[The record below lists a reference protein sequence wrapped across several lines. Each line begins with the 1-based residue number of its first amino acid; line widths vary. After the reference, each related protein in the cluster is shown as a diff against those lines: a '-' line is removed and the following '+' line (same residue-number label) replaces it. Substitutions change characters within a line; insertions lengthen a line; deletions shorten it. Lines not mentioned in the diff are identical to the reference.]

1 MFATSLALV
10 AQAFQGRER
19 GTAFGIYGA
28 VIGGAVAVGPL
39 VGGAITSGIGW
50 RWIFFLN
57 VPIGAVA
64 ILLTLSKVDR
74 SRDPHTRRIDWI
86 GFISF
91 SLALFML
98 VYALVRGN
106 DAGWGSP
113 EILALLIGA
122 GLLLAIFLVAEW
134 RGSDPMLDLSL
145 FRRPAMVGISV
156 ATFAIAASIFAM
168 FLYLTLY
175 FQDDLGYKPFDAG
188 LRFLPISVVSFFA
201 APLAGR
207 LLAKIPA
214 RYLMG
219 SGLLLVSIGCL
230 FMARTH
236 PDSGWAVLLPGLL
249 IAGVGVGTA
258 NPVIASASVGVVPP
272 QRSGMASGS
281 SNTFRQV
288 GIATGIAALG
298 AVFQS
303 QITHKVTAALLS
315 TPAGRAAAVA
325 HHAQLVTAF
334 TSGQVRATVA
344 AWPAAQR
351 TAVIDAYRIGFSSTL
366 NHLLV
371 ISTVVAF
378 IGAVSAFG
386 LVRQKDFVP
395 SGAPSPE
402 PAVAHS

>member
-1 MFATSLALV
+1 
-10 AQAFQGRER
+10 
-19 GTAFGIYGA
+19 
-28 VIGGAVAVGPL
+28 
-39 VGGAITSGIGW
+39 
-50 RWIFFLN
+50 
-57 VPIGAVA
+57 
-64 ILLTLSKVDR
+64 
-74 SRDPHTRRIDWI
+74 
-86 GFISF
+86 
-91 SLALFML
+91 
-98 VYALVRGN
+98 
-106 DAGWGSP
+106 
-113 EILALLIGA
+113 
-122 GLLLAIFLVAEW
+122 
-134 RGSDPMLDLSL
+134 
-145 FRRPAMVGISV
+145 MVGISV